1 MESVVAGNIKLK
13 GGLIFMSCTKKAD
26 KFFIYA
32 AKKYGHF
39 KGKRLLGIKHTYK
52 EGSEN
57 LTLQDLLDFLK
68 DKDIEPS
75 TVEFPD
81 NFITTVVKK

>member
-1 MESVVAGNIKLK
+1 
-13 GGLIFMSCTKKAD
+13 MSHTKKSD
-26 KFFIYA
+26 KFFVYA
-32 AKKYGHF
+32 PKKTGYF

-52 EGSEN
+52 EGAKN

-68 DKDIEPS
+68 EKGIEPAE
-75 TVEFPD
+75 VNFPD